1 MIFGR
6 ARHEA
11 DCPDLGPE
19 CNGSTKP
26 TPIIH
31 DVALFA
37 TDMAL
42 DATYGLTRW
51 LALEARAPLRVV
63 KTTPHFF
70 TLNGQPLDR
79 PNDIHHHD
87 ETLWGPG
94 DPWLIARFAAARGS
108 FVWVSR
114 VGVTLPLGRTEEDPY
129 RLGALGLSHEHIQ
142 LGTGTFVPIVGGGLA
157 WLGRPIELSASTL
170 GFFSA
175 YAGSNGY
182 QAPLRLYVTA
192 RAALPLLD
200 ATLRPYLGSYFSHEG
215 KEKWHGDFGAEGT
228 TPVNDLLLGGGL
240 EWTFA
245 RPWSVDAGVRFRA
258 VRFTDAA
265 TFDYP
270 AVLVFG
276 ISTQIDVAERVVGPN
291 ALP

>member
-19 CNGSTKP
+19 CNGPTPP

-37 TDMAL
+37 TDVAL
-42 DATYGLTRW
+42 DAAYGVAPW

-63 KTTPHFF
+63 KTTPKFY
-70 TLNGQPLDR
+70 TLDGQQLDR

-94 DPWLIARFAAARGS
+94 DPWLIARFSAARGDV
-108 FVWVSR
+108 VWVSR
-114 VGVTLPLGRTEEDPY
+114 VGLTFPVGRTEEDPY
-129 RLGALGLSHEHIQ
+129 RLAMLGLRHEHIQ
-142 LGTGTFVPIVGGGLA
+142 LGTGTFVPIVGGGVA
-157 WLGRPIELSASTL
+157 WLGRPVQLAASAL

-175 YAGSNGY
+175 YANAKGY
-182 QAPLRLYVTA
+182 QAPPRFYVTT
-192 RAALPLLD
+192 RAALPLAD
-200 ATLRPYLGSYFSHEG
+200 GAVRPYAGAYYTHEG
-215 KEKWHGDFGAEGT
+215 VEKWHGDFGMEGT
-228 TPVNDLLLGGGL
+228 TPVNDLLLGGGI
-240 EWTFA
+240 EWTFV
-245 RPWSVDAGVRFRA
+245 RPWAVDIGARFRVA
-258 VRFTDAA
+258 RFTEAA

-270 AVLVFG
+270 AVLVVG
-276 ISTQIDVAERVVGPN
+276 VSTEIDVAERVVGPA